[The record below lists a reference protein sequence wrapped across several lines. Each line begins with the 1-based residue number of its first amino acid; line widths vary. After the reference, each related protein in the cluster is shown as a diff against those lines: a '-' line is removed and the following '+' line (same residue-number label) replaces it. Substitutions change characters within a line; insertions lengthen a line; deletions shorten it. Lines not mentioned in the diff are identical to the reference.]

1 MAESAVQ
8 SVDRAAR
15 ILELL
20 AQSPTLG
27 VGEVA
32 AHLGVHAST
41 ASRLLSALAA
51 HGLVEA
57 LPGRG
62 GYRLGFALVGL
73 ASSVA
78 ARLDLSQ
85 AAQATCDAVAQEVG
99 LTANVAVRD
108 DVWAV
113 NVSQAMGPSALAP
126 RHYVGLRTP
135 GHATSSGKLLIALAA
150 DEVLEDLLA
159 RDLELFTAATIT
171 DPAALRSEIE
181 RIRQRGWAT
190 SDEEWE
196 PGITAVAVPLLQP
209 DGRVE
214 AALTVTAPSRQ
225 LPPERFADI
234 ASAMARH
241 AAGAGRWVTPPSAA
255 PDGASHLR

>member
-1 MAESAVQ
+1 M
-8 SVDRAAR
+8 
-15 ILELL
+15 
-20 AQSPTLG
+20 
-27 VGEVA
+27 
-32 AHLGVHAST
+32 
-41 ASRLLSALAA
+41 
-51 HGLVEA
+51 
-57 LPGRG
+57 
-62 GYRLGFALVGL
+62 
-73 ASSVA
+73 
-78 ARLDLSQ
+78 
-85 AAQATCDAVAQEVG
+85 
-99 LTANVAVRD
+99 AVRD

-159 RDLELFTAATIT
+159 RDLEPFTAATIT
-171 DPAALRSEIE
+171 DPAALRSEIQ

-196 PGITAVAVPLLQP
+196 PGITAVAVPLVQP

-234 ASAMARH
+234 ASALARH

-255 PDGASHLR
+255 PGGASRPR